1 MKSIGKGAFGEV
13 LLTRK
18 SNFHNY
24 LENSEELFAVK
35 VISKA
40 QVKKKP
46 FLQKYIE
53 QEIEIMKKLDHK
65 NIVKQDIS
73 LDTTDF
79 IFIILEFC
87 DQGNLL
93 TYQARLPGKI
103 FPLEQALRVL
113 VEILKGLRCIHE
125 KNFIHRDIKS

>member
-13 LLTRK
+13 LLSR
-18 SNFHNY
+18 
-24 LENSEELFAVK
+24 NSRPSIKIESDDRMFAVK

-46 FLQKYIE
+46 FLQKYID

-65 NIVKQDIS
+65 NIVKQELA

-79 IFIILEFC
+79 ILIVLEFC

-93 TYQARLPGKI
+93 TYQARLPGKV
-103 FPLEQALRVL
+103 FPL
-113 VEILKGLRCIHE
+113 
-125 KNFIHRDIKS
+125 

>member
-13 LLTRK
+13 LLSRK
-18 SNFHNY
+18 SRPSIKI
-24 LENSEELFAVK
+24 ESDDRMFAVK

-46 FLQKYIE
+46 FLQKYID

-65 NIVKQDIS
+65 NIVKQELA

-79 IFIILEFC
+79 ILIVLEFC

-93 TYQARLPGKI
+93 TYQARLPGKV
-103 FPLEQALRVL
+103 FPL
-113 VEILKGLRCIHE
+113 
-125 KNFIHRDIKS
+125 